1 MSSYH
6 LNRFLFDLKMSD
18 SVLRRASEN
27 LDGVLGDYDLS
38 GEEKQALQSGDP
50 RKLRVLG
57 AHGMVAL
64 YILRLNPEFRDNIYW
79 TQK

>member
-6 LNRFLFDLKMSD
+6 LNRFLFDLKMD
-18 SVLRRASEN
+18 ESVLNRASAN
-27 LDGVLGDYDLS
+27 LDGVIGNYDLS
-38 GEEKQALQSGDP
+38 SEEKQAIRTGDP
-50 RKLRVLG
+50 RKLRGLG

>member
-1 MSSYH
+1 M
-6 LNRFLFDLKMSD
+6 DE
-18 SVLRRASEN
+18 SVLKRASAN
-27 LDGVLGDYDLS
+27 LDEVIGNYDLS
-38 GEEKQALQSGDP
+38 SEEKQAIRTGDP
-50 RKLRVLG
+50 RKLRGLG